1 MKLVLDAPQ
10 QMLAR
15 TAADFVAKDESIA
28 RLRKLRDGRDEL
40 GYSPR
45 VWREMAELGW
55 LAIPF
60 AEDDG
65 GLGLGMAEVV
75 LITEALGR
83 ALAPEPYVSAVVLAG
98 ALLADASAAQKS
110 AWLAPTLAGEK
121 RLAVAFQEAR
131 SRYRLAHVETMATAT
146 GSGWVLSGEKIQV
159 IDGHRADGWIV
170 AARTAGEAADAA
182 GVTLF
187 LVPAGRTGVST
198 ERQWRVDSRNA
209 AILRLDGVAVGADD
223 VVGAL
228 GGGLPALER
237 AVDRATVAL
246 CGEMVGGMS
255 EAFDRTVAYL
265 GQREQFG
272 VRIGSFQALKHR
284 AAKMFIER
292 ELARSSVMGA
302 ARALDA
308 AAADSAGAVDAQVQV
323 SNAKA
328 RCSDAYILLTN
339 EALQMHGGIG
349 MTDEHDIGLFMK
361 RARVAEMTFGDA
373 AFHRD
378 RFARLQGY

>member
-1 MKLVLDAPQ
+1 MKLVLDGPQ

-15 TAADFVAKDESIA
+15 TASDFVAKDESIA
-28 RLRKLRDGRDEL
+28 RLRRLRDSGDEL

-45 VWREMAELGW
+45 VWREMADLGW
-55 LAIPF
+55 TAIPF
-60 AEDDG
+60 AEADG

-75 LITEALGR
+75 LITEALGKS
-83 ALAPEPYVSAVVLAG
+83 LAPEPYLSAVVLAG
-98 ALLADASAAQKS
+98 ALLADASPAQKS
-110 AWLAPTLAGEK
+110 AWLAPTIAGEQ
-121 RLAVAFQEAR
+121 RLAVAFQEKH
-131 SRYRLAHVETMATAT
+131 SRYRLAHVEAKATQH
-146 GSGWVLSGEKIQV
+146 GSGWSLSGEKIQV
-159 IDGHRADGWIV
+159 IDGHGADGWIV
-170 AARTAGEAADAA
+170 AARTAGEVAEAA

-187 LVPAGRTGVST
+187 LVPAGRAGVST
-198 ERQWRVDSRNA
+198 TRQWRIDSRNA
-209 AILRLDGVAVGADD
+209 AILRLADVAVDAGDVIGA
-223 VVGAL
+223 V
-228 GGGLPALER
+228 GGGLAALER

-246 CGEMVGGMS
+246 CGEMLGGMS

-284 AAKMFIER
+284 AAKLFIER

-308 AAADSAGAVDAQVQV
+308 GADDAALQV

-328 RCSDAYILLTN
+328 RCSDAYILMTN

>member
-1 MKLVLDAPQ
+1 MKLVLDGPQ

-15 TAADFVAKDESIA
+15 AAADFAAQDEPIA
-28 RLRKLRDGRDEL
+28 RLRKLREGDEL
-40 GYSPR
+40 GYTPR

-55 LAIPF
+55 TGIPF
-60 AEDDG
+60 SEDDG
-65 GLGLGMAEVV
+65 GLGLGLAEVV

-83 ALAPEPYVSAVVLAG
+83 GLAPEPYISAVVLAG
-98 ALLADASAAQKS
+98 ALLGGGSRAQKS
-110 AWLAPTLAGEK
+110 AWLGPAIAGEK
-121 RLAVAFQEAR
+121 RLAVAYQERR
-131 SRYRLAHVETMATAT
+131 SRYRLEHVETPATAT
-146 GSGWVLSGEKIQV
+146 PSGWTLRGEKIQV
-159 IDGHRADGWIV
+159 IDGHLADGWIV
-170 AARTAGEAADAA
+170 TARTSGSAGERA
-182 GVTLF
+182 GITLF
-187 LVPAGRTGVST
+187 LVPADRAGART
-198 ERQWRVDSRNA
+198 ERQWRVDGRNA
-209 AILRLDGVAVGADD
+209 AILHLDGVEVGTAD
-223 VVGAL
+223 VVGAV
-228 GGGLPALER
+228 GEGLEALER

-246 CGEMVGGMS
+246 CGEMVGGMA

-265 GQREQFG
+265 GEREQFG
-272 VRIGSFQALKHR
+272 VKIGSFQALKHR

-292 ELARSSVMGA
+292 ELARSTVMAA

-308 AAADSAGAVDAQVQV
+308 GADDGRIQV

-361 RARVAEMTFGDA
+361 RARVCELTFGDA

>member
-1 MKLVLDAPQ
+1 MKLVLDGAQ

-15 TAADFVAKDESIA
+15 SAADFMAKNDALA
-28 RLRKLRDGRDEL
+28 RLRQLRDAGDAHC
-40 GYSPR
+40 YSPR

-55 LAIPF
+55 TAIPF
-60 AEDDG
+60 AEEDG
-65 GLGLGMAEVV
+65 GLGLGLAEVV

-83 ALAPEPYVSAVVLAG
+83 GLAPEPYLSAVVLAG
-98 ALLADASAAQKS
+98 TLLARGVAAQKA
-110 AWLAPTLAGEK
+110 AWLEPTIAGEK
-121 RLAVAFQEAR
+121 RVAVAYQERR
-131 SRYRLAHVETMATAT
+131 SRYDPAHVETAASPA
-146 GSGWVLSGEKIQV
+146 GDGWALRGEKIQV
-159 IDGHRADGWIV
+159 IDGHLADAWIV
-170 AARTAGEAADAA
+170 AARTAGAVGDPA

-187 LVPAGRTGVST
+187 LVPADRAGVAA
-198 ERQWRVDSRNA
+198 ERQRRIDSRNA
-209 AILRLDGVAVGADD
+209 AIVRLDGVEVGAGD
-223 VVGAL
+223 VIGGVGD
-228 GGGLPALER
+228 GLPALAR

-246 CGEMVGGMS
+246 CGEMLGGMS
-255 EAFDRTVAYL
+255 EALDLTLAYL
-265 GQREQFG
+265 GEREQFG
-272 VRIGSFQALKHR
+272 VKIGSFQALKHR

-292 ELARSSVMGA
+292 ELARSAVMAA

-308 AAADSAGAVDAQVQV
+308 GSVDAPVQV

>member
-1 MKLVLDAPQ
+1 
-10 QMLAR
+10 
-15 TAADFVAKDESIA
+15 
-28 RLRKLRDGRDEL
+28 
-40 GYSPR
+40 
-45 VWREMAELGW
+45 
-55 LAIPF
+55 
-60 AEDDG
+60 
-65 GLGLGMAEVV
+65 VV

-83 ALAPEPYVSAVVLAG
+83 ALAPEPYLSAVVLAG
-98 ALLADASAAQKS
+98 SLLAEAQPAQKS
-110 AWLAPTLAGEK
+110 AWLAPTIAGEK

-131 SRYRLAHVETMATAT
+131 SRYRLAHVEAKATRD
-146 GSGWVLSGEKIQV
+146 GSGWKISGEKIQV
-159 IDGHRADGWIV
+159 IDGHGADGWIV
-170 AARTAGEAADAA
+170 AARTSGDVGDAE

-187 LVPAGRTGVST
+187 LVPAGRAGAASA
-198 ERQWRVDSRNA
+198 RQWRVDARNA
-209 AILRLDGVAVGADD
+209 AILRLADVAVDVHD
-223 VVGAL
+223 VVGSVGA
-228 GGGLPALER
+228 GLAPLER

-272 VRIGSFQALKHR
+272 VRIGTFQALKHR
-284 AAKMFIER
+284 AAKLFIER

-308 AAADSAGAVDAQVQV
+308 GADDAPLQV

-328 RCSDAYILLTN
+328 RCSDAYVLVTN

>member
-1 MKLVLDAPQ
+1 
-10 QMLAR
+10 
-15 TAADFVAKDESIA
+15 
-28 RLRKLRDGRDEL
+28 
-40 GYSPR
+40 
-45 VWREMAELGW
+45 
-55 LAIPF
+55 
-60 AEDDG
+60 
-65 GLGLGMAEVV
+65 
-75 LITEALGR
+75 
-83 ALAPEPYVSAVVLAG
+83 
-98 ALLADASAAQKS
+98 
-110 AWLAPTLAGEK
+110 
-121 RLAVAFQEAR
+121 
-131 SRYRLAHVETMATAT
+131 
-146 GSGWVLSGEKIQV
+146 
-159 IDGHRADGWIV
+159 
-170 AARTAGEAADAA
+170 
-182 GVTLF
+182 VTLF
-187 LVPAGRTGVST
+187 LVPAGRAGVST
-198 ERQWRVDSRNA
+198 ERQWRVDARNA
-209 AILRLDGVAVGADD
+209 AILRLDGVAVGADE
-223 VVGAL
+223 VIGAV

-255 EAFDRTVAYL
+255 EAFDRTIAYL

-272 VRIGSFQALKHR
+272 VRIGTFQALKHR

-302 ARALDA
+302 ARALDS
-308 AAADSAGAVDAQVQV
+308 AAADSAGAEDSQVQV